1 MFYELSMLA
10 VGNLGRA
17 RARLIMTSAG
27 VLVGTTAVIL
37 LVALTFGL
45 QRAAESGIGNSAAL
59 TEIQVYPNYS
69 FGPSPG
75 GEQQQPEEIPQLTV
89 EAVQSFWQI
98 PGVAAVIP
106 MTNLQGGEIQAGR
119 LQGYAQ
125 IIGID
130 AELLPYL
137 GVTPAQGALSLG
149 RDEVIIGA
157 RVGDYF
163 FDPDAAADGGDFQP
177 TPVNLF
183 ETDFRLN
190 LYQYSSATPTQ
201 RRVQVEATALLTEGT
216 SYDYAIF
223 MAITDVL
230 RWNEWITG
238 TKIDPK
244 KFRYDQV
251 LVRASSR
258 ETTVAVSEAIREL
271 GYGAGGLGDYINQLN
286 QFFTTMRLMLGG
298 VGGVALLV
306 AAFGVANTMTMAIL
320 ERTKEIGLM
329 KAIGATDRDVLTV
342 FLIEAGLV
350 GLAGGAAGVGLSFL
364 LQNLINQGIASLGA
378 QQAGGGQGGGI
389 SFLPIDTSQI
399 GGNLF
404 VIPPELALFAL
415 VLATTVG
422 LAAGLYPAL
431 RAARLPPVIALK
443 ME

>member
-45 QRAAESGIGNSAAL
+45 QRAAESGIGNSSAL

-69 FGPSPG
+69 FGPSGPD
-75 GEQQQPEEIPQLTV
+75 QQPEEIPQLTV
-89 EAVQSFWQI
+89 EAVQKFWQI

-130 AELLPYL
+130 PQLLPYL
-137 GVTPAQGALSLG
+137 GVTATQGTLSLE

-157 RVGDYF
+157 HVGDYF

-177 TPVNLF
+177 TLINLF

-190 LYQYSSATPTQ
+190 LYQYGSGTPTQ
-201 RRVQVEATALLTEGT
+201 RRVQVDATALLAEGT
-216 SYDYAIF
+216 SYDYAMF
-223 MAITDVL
+223 MALSDVL

-238 TKIDPK
+238 TKIEPK
-244 KFRYDQV
+244 NFRYDQV
-251 LVRASSR
+251 LVRATSR
-258 ETTVAVSEAIREL
+258 ETTVPVSDALREM

-286 QFFTTMRLMLGG
+286 QFFSTMRLMLGG

-364 LQNLINQGIASLGA
+364 LQNLINQGIASLSA
-378 QQAGGGQGGGI
+378 QQGGSGQGGGI

-399 GGNLF
+399 GGSLF
-404 VIPPELALFAL
+404 VIPPELAAFAL

>member
-17 RARLIMTSAG
+17 RARLVMTSAG

-45 QRAAESGIGNSAAL
+45 QRAAESGIGNSTAL

-69 FGPSPG
+69 FSPSSG
-75 GEQQQPEEIPQLTV
+75 GDQQQPEEIPQLTV
-89 EAVQSFWQI
+89 EAVQKFWQI

-130 AELLPYL
+130 PQLLPYL
-137 GVTPAQGALSLG
+137 GVTAAQGTPSLG

-163 FDPDAAADGGDFQP
+163 FDPDQASDGGEFQP
-177 TPVNLF
+177 SQVNLF

-190 LYQYSSATPTQ
+190 LYQYTSTTPTQ
-201 RRVQVEATALLTEGT
+201 RRVQVEATALLAEGT
-216 SYDYAIF
+216 SYDYAMF
-223 MAITDVL
+223 MALNDVL

-238 TKIDPK
+238 VEIDPK

-251 LVRASSR
+251 LVRATSR
-258 ETTVAVSEAIREL
+258 ETTVAVSDAIREM

-286 QFFTTMRLMLGG
+286 QFFGTMRLMLGG

-378 QQAGGGQGGGI
+378 QQSDQGGGI
-389 SFLPIDTSQI
+389 GFLPIDTSQI

-404 VIPPELALFAL
+404 VIPPELAVFAL
-415 VLATTVG
+415 ALATTVG